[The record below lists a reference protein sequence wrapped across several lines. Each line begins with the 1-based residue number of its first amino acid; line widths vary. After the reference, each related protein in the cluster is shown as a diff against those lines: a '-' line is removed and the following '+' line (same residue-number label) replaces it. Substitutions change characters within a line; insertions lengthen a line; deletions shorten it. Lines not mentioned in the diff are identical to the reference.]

1 MNKSTIYLAAF
12 FLPLAVVAFV
22 ASPDPVERQEQ
33 AEPKPSH
40 VYIHFTL
47 DEDGNLV
54 PEYRD
59 APTEGAL
66 ELGEWTIK
74 QRGDGVLVIPAYPQ
88 ETIAYPNKLS
98 STITYEK
105 E

>member
-12 FLPLAVVAFV
+12 FLPLSVVAFV

-47 DEDGNLV
+47 D
-54 PEYRD
+54 
-59 APTEGAL
+59 
-66 ELGEWTIK
+66 
-74 QRGDGVLVIPAYPQ
+74 
-88 ETIAYPNKLS
+88 
-98 STITYEK
+98 
-105 E
+105 